1 MNDVLTDIMSCI
13 LATRHRA
20 RAPED
25 CDEQSEGLEA
35 KCANLTHALVSG
47 HKQRPDVVTFDM
59 LREGDRISGEILA
72 SYAITKEQSDGLE
85 KIYQAVRLAELLG
98 NPPALAKIA
107 CDQINDNAKKA
118 EKKVRKRRMTAQAV
132 ECVKRYRTDPL
143 KLPMKSIVEDYAEEK
158 GKSASSIMRVLND
171 NPEQWKDDQ

>member
-1 MNDVLTDIMSCI
+1 MSDVFTDIMSCI

-25 CDEQSEGLEA
+25 CNERSEGLEA

-59 LREGDRISGEILA
+59 LREGERINSEILA

-85 KIYQAVRLAELLG
+85 KIYQAVRLAGLLG
-98 NPPALAKIA
+98 DAPREVSPDDSQRLTAIQWWNDGDSWGVVNSKLGRLPHEAKA
-107 CDQINDNAKKA
+107 TEMELKRFAKKNSIDIR
-118 EKKVRKRRMTAQAV
+118 EGKPGLKKR
-132 ECVKRYRTDPL
+132 
-143 KLPMKSIVEDYAEEK
+143 
-158 GKSASSIMRVLND
+158 N
-171 NPEQWKDDQ
+171 